1 MALLWQRKAGS
12 RQNGRRRSLQ
22 GQLLRWV
29 LGGVGLLWA
38 LATLFSWRFGQYE
51 TDELLD
57 SHLAQAASMLIA
69 HFGHDDEVKLHTELQ
84 VAPSLHRYAPRIA
97 FQLWHDDILILRSD
111 NAPTESLGPRSEGF
125 SDVDVGGQTWRVF
138 AARDANRE
146 TLVMVGER
154 REARDA
160 ILAAVLRGMLMPLAL
175 ALPALAVVVWW
186 MVKRALLPLR
196 RLGTVVAARRADQ
209 FEAVELARA
218 PAEVLPVVQALNGL
232 FLRIEVL
239 LVSERRFTADA
250 AHELRTPI
258 AAIRM
263 QAQAAMVSSDP
274 VQRRHALQAT
284 LLGCDR
290 ASRVIEQLL
299 TLARL
304 EAAPPTSGQRFDL
317 CASAREEMAELAGL
331 PLAEERDLQLEA
343 PETAPVIGQPGLA
356 SILLRN
362 LVDNALRYSPPGS
375 VVRVTICNDVD
386 EGAVRLWV
394 EDSGPGLSVE
404 MRQRL
409 GERFFRV
416 TGTQASGSGLG
427 WSIVRRISAAL
438 NVEVQVEASKDL
450 GGLRV
455 GLSFPQQPEQV
466 SGARTGQ

>member
-1 MALLWQRKAGS
+1 MRLPSWRLSGTGRG
-12 RQNGRRRSLQ
+12 GRRRSLQ

-38 LATLFSWRFGQYE
+38 LATLVSWRFGQYE

-69 HFGHDDEVKLHTELQ
+69 HFGHDDEIRLHTELKI
-84 VAPSLHRYAPRIA
+84 APSLHRYAPRIA

-111 NAPTESLGPRSEGF
+111 NAPTELLGPRKEGF
-125 SDVDVGGQTWRVF
+125 SDVDVGGKTWRVF
-138 AARDANRE
+138 AARDINRE
-146 TLVMVGER
+146 TLVLVGEH

-175 ALPALAVVVWW
+175 ALPALALVVWW

-209 FEAVELARA
+209 FEPVELARA

-232 FLRIEVL
+232 FQRIEVL

-263 QAQAAMVSSDP
+263 QAQAAMAACDAA
-274 VQRRHALQAT
+274 QRRHALQAT

-304 EAAPPTSGQRFDL
+304 EAAAPTSGQRFDL

-331 PLAEERDLQLEA
+331 PLAEYRDLQLDA
-343 PETAPVIGQPGLA
+343 PDTAPVIGQSGLV

-375 VVRVTICNDVD
+375 VVRVTIRTDGE
-386 EGAVRLWV
+386 EGAVRLSV
-394 EDSGPGLSVE
+394 EDSGPGLGAE

-438 NVEVQVEASKDL
+438 NVQVAVETSADL

-455 GLSFPQQPEQV
+455 ELRFPKQIELLPH
-466 SGARTGQ
+466 SLA

>member
-1 MALLWQRKAGS
+1 MRFPSWRKEGFGRS
-12 RQNGRRRSLQ
+12 GRRRSLQ

-29 LGGVGLLWA
+29 LGGVGVLWA

-69 HFGHDDEVKLHTELQ
+69 HFGHDDEIKLHTELQ

-111 NAPTESLGPRSEGF
+111 NAPVELLGPRKEGF
-125 SDVDVGGQTWRVF
+125 SDVDVAGQTWRVF

-146 TLVMVGER
+146 TLVLVGER

-160 ILAAVLRGMLMPLAL
+160 ILAGVLRGMLMPLAL
-175 ALPALAVVVWW
+175 ALPALALVVWW
-186 MVKRALLPLR
+186 VVRRAFLPLR

-218 PAEVLPVVQALNGL
+218 PAEVLPVIQSLNGL
-232 FLRIEVL
+232 FLRIEAL

-263 QAQAAMVSSDP
+263 QAQAAMAASDS
-274 VQRRHALQAT
+274 VQRRHALLAT
-284 LLGCDR
+284 LQGCDR

-343 PETAPVIGQPGLA
+343 PETAPVIGQPGLV

-362 LVDNALRYSPPGS
+362 LVDNALRYSPLGS
-375 VVRVTICNDVD
+375 VVRVTIRKGAED
-386 EGAVRLWV
+386 GAVTVWV
-394 EDSGPGLSVE
+394 EDSGPGLSAE

-416 TGTQASGSGLG
+416 TGSQASGSGLG

-438 NVEVQVEASKDL
+438 NVQVHVDASADL

-455 GLSFPQQPEQV
+455 VLHFPQQVEQPPFEA
-466 SGARTGQ
+466 S